1 MAGPPA
7 ARERRPRPPAPAGP
21 RAANARIEQLRG
33 ELIPDG
39 IHVATTRDYGL
50 TASDKERLNT
60 IATRLKQEAP
70 SARLSVS
77 GHTDSVGSDSYN
89 QALSERRASS
99 VAVYLI
105 SQGLEAGKVTSQG
118 RGESEPLT
126 DNESEEGR
134 ARNRRV
140 ELHLN

>member
-1 MAGPPA
+1 MAK
-7 ARERRPRPPAPAGP
+7 
-21 RAANARIEQLRG
+21 
-33 ELIPDG
+33 
-39 IHVATTRDYGL
+39 V
-50 TASDKERLNT
+50 
-60 IATRLKQEAP
+60 
-70 SARLSVS
+70 SVI
-77 GHTDSVGSDSYN
+77 GHTDNVGSDSYN

-105 SQGLEAGKVTSQG
+105 GQGLEPGKVTSQG
-118 RGESEPLT
+118 RGESEPLA